1 MFIDTGFSFYRLA
14 RLLARQSLLFCGL
27 YAPMLWA
34 QSGQQLQQPT
44 LGPGFALY
52 PAGSLTTTAS
62 EVISGKASIKGTY
75 TGTDTYISFL
85 QTDASVV
92 SFKPNHSYRV
102 SFQYK
107 VLTAA
112 PNGFKAFFNS
122 PIAFAQGTPSNPGNI
137 FIDNSVSPTGTATFT
152 ATLGAYTD
160 YQILWGISGSG
171 SISVDNI
178 QIADGVTGEVLA
190 SEDAERTIS
199 ASPTVSMTIR
209 VKVPSNTPPNDTIW
223 IYPGTLFPPDRQ
235 IRMSRVAG
243 TTDSWQATISRPPRT
258 ILDYA
263 FAHNLQGS
271 KEAYVPVGTANG
283 FASRRAL
290 ITDGAT
296 ANETVAQWLDLG
308 KPDDISTGTL
318 TGTVTDQGG
327 NPLQGI
333 WVSAGPHQTP
343 TDTEGKFTIYGVPS
357 GPCSITL
364 QSENGEFVAV
374 NVNATIAP
382 NDTTVQDVA
391 LAAAAMSAVTFDVT
405 IPADTPAGAV
415 PRLYGDT
422 YRLGMVQIPS
432 DHPSPD
438 TTRMI
443 DMGPVG
449 GNHWRYT
456 VQLGNGTCINYLYT
470 LGSYRLNYERDYQG
484 NLRTRALC
492 VDGPAALY
500 DDVIAWKA
508 PQQVPV
514 SLTVHSP
521 TGSEDALYIATDDAN
536 GAAPVK
542 MWPTGTG
549 QAAYTIYTDPST
561 TLKYHYIRNA
571 DFDTGP
577 EIVGTDSRPPAYRS
591 LAVGPKGATS
601 DDTVVEWRHQMREPA
616 LSTVTSGIVDPI
628 VRTEPFQTGIEL
640 IDYWRAS
647 WLPLVQ
653 PTLDRIRSINAQW
666 VQIVPNWR
674 FLSPAKEDLTTNVTP
689 TTDPPKVDP
698 AYNDFPRQDL
708 IAHIRA
714 AKASGLHVALTA
726 QPYPNG
732 FAGVHTNTWYDQF
745 FQQVQSTMLYFAG
758 VASQEGVEM
767 LIIGNFSLDADN
779 NNDAATRRYINA
791 KWKQITA
798 AIRASGYTG
807 KLASQGGGNTG
818 VYTRPEYDW
827 FSDLD
832 YLGAFWQIPIATSST
847 DSVQSM
853 YQNAIVKLNSQFK
866 PIYDRFHKPVLLTSI
881 MFYSARSSSVQTID
895 LFDTRIS
902 PHYPADPSVPSDYD
916 EQGRAYQALLRAL
929 AATPWVQGAYP
940 FAYWYWDFD
949 SKGYSIRGKTAE
961 NIVSQIYQQINAA
974 VNPGDGTTPSCS
986 GQLNLSGQ
994 AFPAVGGY
1002 GSLDVAAGADCFWTV
1017 RDTPQWILLTSPAGG
1032 KGNGSVTYQVV
1043 GNPGAGRTAS
1053 FAVAGQPFAVEQSAG
1068 FVAGLAAVGSLG
1080 QVASEGTWDFSL
1092 NAVNLGPGPATARF
1106 AFADNDGNPLPLP
1119 VKFPQ
1124 SSPVAVPM
1132 LASTVDRALNPN
1144 AQIVMESTGP
1154 DSAPTLIGS
1163 GQMLSDGGVNG
1174 FGIFSNPKQHWNAV
1188 VPLETRNASKYILAF
1203 DNTAP
1208 LTTGVAV
1215 ANLSAQAA
1223 SVPVIIRDDRGN
1235 QIGNPIISLSAL
1247 GHTSFMLNDPQLGF
1261 PATNA
1266 KRGTLEFDAPNG
1278 GQISV
1283 LGLRA
1288 NGPALTTLPVL
1299 ANVGTNGGSI
1309 THVAYNGGWTS
1320 AFYLVNTGNA
1330 AAQFTLSFFD
1340 ENGIT
1345 LPVPLFL
1352 PQSGANTTTA
1362 ALTQTLAAGAMLVVN
1377 TQAPDA
1383 QALVIGSAQLT
1394 TTGNISGF
1402 EIFRWTTFG
1411 QEASVPLETRTP
1423 NSFVLVFDDT
1433 NGLTTGAA
1441 LANQNAAAANV
1452 TARVYDDAGTLL
1464 QTSSINLGSRGHTSF
1479 MLPDNYSV
1487 TENKRGMVEFV
1498 VSQGAKISAIGLR
1511 AKNDGTLTTIPVLT
1525 K

>member
-1 MFIDTGFSFYRLA
+1 MFIDTGLSFHRLA
-14 RLLARQSLLFCGL
+14 RLLVRQSLLLYGL
-27 YAPMLWA
+27 SASMLWA
-34 QSGQQLQQPT
+34 QSGQQVQQPA
-44 LGPGFALY
+44 LGPGFALFS
-52 PAGSLTTTAS
+52 AGSLTTNPS
-62 EVISGKASIKGTY
+62 EVIAGKASTKGSY
-75 TGTDTYISFL
+75 SGTDTYTSFL
-85 QTDASVV
+85 QTNSSVV

-112 PNGFKAFFNS
+112 PKGFQAFFNS
-122 PIAFAQGTPSNPGNI
+122 PTAFSQGTPSNPGGT
-137 FIDNSVSPTGTATFT
+137 FIDNGASPTGTATFT
-152 ATLGAYTD
+152 ATLGEFSD
-160 YQILWGISGSG
+160 YQILWGINGTG
-171 SISVDNI
+171 AISVDNI

-199 ASPTVSMTIR
+199 VTPTASMTIR
-209 VKVPSNTPPNDTIW
+209 VKVPSNTPPSDAIW
-223 IYPGTLFPPDRQ
+223 IYSGTLFPPNRQ
-235 IRMSRVAG
+235 IPMSRVAG
-243 TTDSWQATISRPPRT
+243 TTDTWQATISRPPGT

-327 NPLQGI
+327 NPLAGI

-343 TDTEGKFTIYGVPS
+343 TDTDGKFLIYGVPF

-382 NDTTVQDVA
+382 NDTTVQNIA

-405 IPADTPAGAV
+405 VPANTPAGAV

-443 DMGPVG
+443 DMGPAD

-484 NLRTRALC
+484 NMRTRAVC
-492 VDGPAALY
+492 VSGPMTVN

-514 SLTVHSP
+514 SLTVNSP
-521 TGSEDALYIATDDAN
+521 TGSEDALYVATDDAN
-536 GAAPVK
+536 GSNPVK
-542 MWPTGTG
+542 MWPTGPG
-549 QAAYTIYTDPST
+549 QAAYTIYADPST
-561 TLKYHYIRNA
+561 TLKYRYIRNA

-577 EIVGTDSRPPAYRS
+577 ETVGTDSNPPAYRS
-591 LAVGPKGATS
+591 VTVGANGATG
-601 DDTVVEWRHQMREPA
+601 DDTVVQWRHQMREQA
-616 LSTVTSGIVDPI
+616 LSTVKSGIVDPI
-628 VRTEPFQTGIEL
+628 VRTEPFQTGIAL

-653 PTLDRIRSINAQW
+653 PTLDRIRSIHAQW
-666 VQIVPNWR
+666 VQITAGWR
-674 FLSPAKEDLTTNVTP
+674 FLSPAKDDLTTYLTT

-698 AYNDFPRQDL
+698 AYGNFPRQDL

-714 AKASGLHVALTA
+714 AKASGLHVALTP
-726 QPYPNG
+726 QVYPNG
-732 FAGVHTNTWYDQF
+732 FTGVHTNTWYDQF
-745 FQQVQSTMLYFAG
+745 FQQMQSTLLYFADI
-758 VASQEGVEM
+758 ARQEGVEM
-767 LIIGNFSLDADN
+767 LIIANFSADADN
-779 NNDAATRRYINA
+779 NNDATTRRYINA

-807 KLASQGGGNTG
+807 KLASQGGNIGL
-818 VYTRPEYDW
+818 YTKLEYDW

-832 YLGAFWQIPIATSST
+832 YLGASWAIPIATSST
-847 DSVQSM
+847 DTVQSM
-853 YQNAIVKLNSQFK
+853 YQNAIVKLNSQFQ
-866 PIYDRFHKPVLLTSI
+866 PIYNRFHKPVLLTSVA
-881 MFYSARSSSVQTID
+881 FYSASSSSLETISG
-895 LFDTRIS
+895 FDTRIS
-902 PHYPADPSVPSDYD
+902 PHYPADPSLPSDYD

-940 FAYWYWDFD
+940 AGYWYFDFD

-974 VNPGDGTTPSCS
+974 VNPGDGTTPSCN

-1002 GSLDVAAGADCFWTV
+1002 GTVDVTAGSNCSWTV
-1017 RDTPQWILLTSPAGG
+1017 RDTPPWILLTGPAGG
-1032 KGNGSVTYQVV
+1032 TGNGSVTYQVL
-1043 GNPGAGRTAS
+1043 GNSGADRSVS
-1053 FAVAGQPFAVEQSAG
+1053 FTIAGQTFAVEQSA
-1068 FVAGLAAVGSLG
+1068 VSIAGLAAAGSLG
-1080 QVASEGTWDFSL
+1080 QVASQGTWEFTLD
-1092 NAVNLGPGPATARF
+1092 AVNLGASTASTRF
-1106 AFADNDGNPLPLP
+1106 TFTDNDGNPLALP
-1119 VKFPQ
+1119 VTFPQ
-1124 SSPVAVPM
+1124 SPGAAPL
-1132 LASTVDRALNPN
+1132 LAATLDRTLIPN

-1154 DSAPTLIGS
+1154 DSAATLIGS
-1163 GQMLSDGGVNG
+1163 GQLLSDGGVNG

-1208 LTTGVAV
+1208 LVTGVAV
-1215 ANLSAQAA
+1215 ANLAAQAA
-1223 SVPVIIRDDRGN
+1223 SVPVIIRDDHGN
-1235 QIGNPIISLSAL
+1235 QIGNPTISLSAL

-1261 PATNA
+1261 PVTNS
-1266 KRGTLEFDAPNG
+1266 KRGTIEFDAPPS

-1320 AFYLVNTGNA
+1320 VFYLVNTGNA

-1340 ENGIT
+1340 ENGST

-1362 ALTQTLAAGAMLVVN
+1362 ALTQTLAAGAMLAAE
-1377 TQAPDA
+1377 TQAQDS
-1383 QALVIGSAQLT
+1383 QALKIGSAQLA

-1433 NGLTTGAA
+1433 NGLTTGVA
-1441 LANQNAAAANV
+1441 LANQNAAGANV
-1452 TARVYDDAGTLL
+1452 TARIYDDAGALL

-1487 TENKRGMVEFV
+1487 TANKRGMVEFV
-1498 VSQGAKISAIGLR
+1498 VSQNAKISAIGLR
-1511 AKNDGTLTTIPVLT
+1511 AKNDGTLTTIPVLI